1 MHVQEKVQN
10 KPEVNLCLHLWLIP
24 STESQLSKIKAINKI
39 TTREQNGKK
48 KKIKVTDSF
57 LKQSGEIKILIKV
70 NVWAII
76 NASIILKTLCNCTF
90 YFLHDLGY

>member
-1 MHVQEKVQN
+1 MG
-10 KPEVNLCLHLWLIP
+10 
-24 STESQLSKIKAINKI
+24 
-39 TTREQNGKK
+39 RK

-76 NASIILKTLCNCTF
+76 NASIILKTLCNCTY

>member
-1 MHVQEKVQN
+1 MFTSLANTQHREPTIKNKSNKQN
-10 KPEVNLCLHLWLIP
+10 N
-24 STESQLSKIKAINKI
+24 NK
-39 TTREQNGKK
+39 RAKWEE
-48 KKIKVTDSF
+48 KKIKVTDSY

-70 NVWAII
+70 NAWAII